1 MTIPEITVA
10 ELFERLAAGPAQ
22 LFDVRNPDEFEVARV
37 PGAVLIPLGQV
48 PDRVAEF
55 PASGEVLVICKS
67 GGRSAQAVD
76 FLRERGVDA
85 INIAGGT
92 MAWVS
97 AGYPVE
103 SGGLS

>member
-10 ELFERLAAGPAQ
+10 QLSERLAAGATA
-22 LFDVRNPDEFEVARV
+22 LFDVRNPDEFDVERV
-37 PGAVLIPLGQV
+37 PGAVLVPLLEV
-48 PDRVAEF
+48 PERVSEF
-55 PASGEVLVICKS
+55 PTSGEVLVICKS

-76 FLRERGVDA
+76 FLRERGVEA
-85 INIAGGT
+85 VNVAGGT

-103 SGGLS
+103 SGGVS

>member
-10 ELFERLAAGPAQ
+10 ELSGRLSAGAVT

-55 PASGEVLVICKS
+55 PTAGEVLVICKS
-67 GGRSAQAVD
+67 GGRSAQAVE
-76 FLRERGVDA
+76 FLRDRGVDA
-85 INIAGGT
+85 VNIAGGT